1 MGEILTNSTFVTEIN
16 KIITKLGD
24 TPSDI
29 SITSNQANDIV
40 NNSVFASK
48 MDEVIKRYSG
58 TPTVITLSDDEAND
72 MVNKEVFSNKIDELS
87 GVISRGGD
95 ASNQRTILKGTMAT
109 IADDINEWLGTTTP
123 NNFLAWVR
131 LQTITMWLN
140 IDATALSLS
149 AIGCPLFA
157 TPNEQL
163 VVTVVDWSN
172 NNLVEAMRIDFTVSD
187 NQFVLRSMG
196 TWDGTGTYTDMSPYA
211 SYITYELIMDFHLM
225 SLDD

>member
-1 MGEILTNSTFVTEIN
+1 MGEILTNSTFVTGIN
-16 KIITKLGD
+16 KIITKLGG

-29 SITSNQANDIV
+29 SLTSDQANDIV

-72 MVNKEVFSNKIDELS
+72 MVNKEVFNNKIDELS

-95 ASNQRTILKGTMAT
+95 AGNQRTTLTGTMAT
-109 IADDINEWLGTTTP
+109 IADDINEWLGTATP

-131 LQTITMWLN
+131 SQTITMWLN
-140 IDATALSLS
+140 IDATALSLP
-149 AIGCPLFA
+149 AIGCPLYA
-157 TPNEQL
+157 PTADIL
-163 VVTVVDWSN
+163 VVTAVDWIGES
-172 NNLVEAMRIDFTVSD
+172 LEQAMKIVLEADD
-187 NQFVLRSMG
+187 GQFVIDSMG
-196 TWDGTGTYTDMSPYA
+196 TWDGTGTYTDMTPYA
-211 SYITYELIMDFHLM
+211 SHITYELIMDFHLM